1 MTFKCIRC
9 RSEIDPNFKAC
20 PYCGEAVTDFL
31 RMHHDNLVDGKYQI
45 LSCLGAGG
53 MGEVYKVLHVHLN
66 SERVIKLMRSK
77 IADDPDAHER
87 FIREARL
94 ATRISH
100 PSVATLYDFS
110 TLPDG
115 SRYMVWEY
123 IEGKN
128 LHELTRENGPLS
140 PRHAATI
147 AYEALLGLDAIHKAG
162 IIHRDISPENIMVSV
177 DADGEEHVKII
188 DLGIAKQWG
197 DETQQTMT
205 GVFVGKWK
213 YCSPEHLGI
222 LDKGGRID
230 ARADLYSFGIVLYE
244 MLTGV
249 APFQATT
256 PHGFLLMHASQ
267 KPPAL
272 REVNPSVTVSAELEA
287 IIFRALEKD
296 RTKRFA
302 SAREFARALKPLIAE
317 LDDTPGLVP
326 IARPA
331 EDPVFPDA
339 TEHDDGG
346 DELHRATVE
355 MERPPE
361 VDAILHWETLQD
373 PEPAAPPAEPRLVMK
388 TLESVVSDDPYSLG
402 HEESDPSTGRP
413 KNLRLAAIAAGVLI
427 AIAFIFFNPW
437 TTKKEERS
445 AGTTHVAE
453 TNAEIPVAA
462 KSPGA
467 PVGVLALNAYPWAEV
482 TRISN
487 TATGQ
492 AVPLESSVI
501 TPATFELE
509 AGNWE
514 IEFENPDS
522 KEPII
527 RRIRLVS
534 GEEQVVWVQ
543 FADPALGVMPGF
555 LGDSK

>member
-1 MTFKCIRC
+1 MTFNCIRC

-53 MGEVYKVLHVHLN
+53 MGEVYKVLHVHLK

-222 LDKGGRID
+222 LETDARID

-256 PHGFLLMHASQ
+256 PHGFLVMHASQ
-267 KPPAL
+267 QPPAL
-272 REVNPSVTVSAELEA
+272 REVNPSVTASAELEA

-296 RTKRFA
+296 RAKRFA

-317 LDDTPGLVP
+317 LDDTPGQAP
-326 IARPA
+326 IARPFEEPA
-331 EDPVFPDA
+331 PPAA
-339 TEHDDGG
+339 TEQDGGG
-346 DELHRATVE
+346 DEIHRATVE

-361 VDAILHWETLQD
+361 TDAILHWETLED
-373 PEPAAPPAEPRLVMK
+373 PDPAPPPAAQRLTLK
-388 TLESVVSDDPYSLG
+388 TLESAVSNDPYSMSNTETPATAG
-402 HEESDPSTGRP
+402 WP
-413 KNLRLAAIAAGVLI
+413 KSLRIVAIAAAVLI
-427 AIAFIFFNPW
+427 ALVILLAGPW
-437 TTKKEERS
+437 MTRNEES
-445 AGTTHVAE
+445 VATDVVATDPGTATAVAGPA
-453 TNAEIPVAA
+453 
-462 KSPGA
+462 
-467 PVGVLALNAYPWAEV
+467 GVLALNAYPWARV
-482 TRISN
+482 TQITN
-487 TATGQ
+487 TATGRTL
-492 AVPLESSVI
+492 PMEPELI
-501 TPATFELE
+501 TPATFALA
-509 AGNWE
+509 AGSWE
-514 IEFENPDS
+514 IRFENPES
-522 KEPII
+522 KQPVI
-527 RRIRLVS
+527 RRVDIAS
-534 GEEQVVWVQ
+534 GEEQIVWVQ
-543 FADPALGVMPGF
+543 FADPALGAMPGF
-555 LGDSK
+555 LRDSK

>member
-1 MTFKCIRC
+1 
-9 RSEIDPNFKAC
+9 
-20 PYCGEAVTDFL
+20 
-31 RMHHDNLVDGKYQI
+31 MHHDKLVDGKYQI

-100 PSVATLYDFS
+100 PSVATLFDFS

-128 LHELTRENGPLS
+128 LHELTRANGPLS

-222 LDKGGRID
+222 LEKEGRID

-256 PHGFLLMHASQ
+256 PHGFLIMHASQ
-267 KPPAL
+267 QPPAL
-272 REVNPSVTVSAELEA
+272 REVNPSVTASAELEA

-296 RTKRFA
+296 RTQRFS
-302 SAREFARALKPLIAE
+302 SAREFARALKPLIPE
-317 LDDTPGLVP
+317 LDDTPGLAP
-326 IARPA
+326 IARPV
-331 EDPVFPDA
+331 EDPDPSAA
-339 TEHDDGG
+339 TEQDEGG

-361 VDAILHWETLQD
+361 VDAILQWETLQD
-373 PEPAAPPAEPRLVMK
+373 PDPAPVPAEPRLALK
-388 TLESVVSDDPYSLG
+388 TLESVASNDPYSMR
-402 HEESDPSTGRP
+402 HEEASATAVRP
-413 KNLRLAAIAAGVLI
+413 KRLGIAALAAAVLI
-427 AIAFIFFNPW
+427 ALVLVFFNPW
-437 TTKKEERS
+437 TKEKEEDA
-445 AGTTHVAE
+445 AGTTGVVE
-453 TNAEIPVAA
+453 TSTSTPVAA
-462 KSPGA
+462 RPA
-467 PVGVLALNAYPWAEV
+467 VLALNAYPWAEV
-482 TRISN
+482 TRIMN
-487 TATGQ
+487 TETGQ
-492 AVPLESSVI
+492 AVAMEAPLI
-501 TPATFELE
+501 TPAATELE
-509 AGNWE
+509 AGSWE
-514 IEFENPDS
+514 IHFENPES
-522 KEPII
+522 KQPII
-527 RRIRLVS
+527 RRVKVAS

-543 FADPALGVMPGF
+543 FGDPALAAMPGF
-555 LGDSK
+555 LGESK